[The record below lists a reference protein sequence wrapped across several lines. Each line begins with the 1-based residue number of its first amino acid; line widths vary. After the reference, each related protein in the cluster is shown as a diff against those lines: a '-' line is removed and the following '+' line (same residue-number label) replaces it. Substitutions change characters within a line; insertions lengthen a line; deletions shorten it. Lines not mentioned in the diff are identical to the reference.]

1 VSGVHVAL
9 IVLLVVAVLLAV
21 GGVALSRWHTL
32 TRRVGSFSCAI
43 RAGGRQVPGVAHYGA
58 RSLYWFKLRS
68 LSFRAERTWSRS
80 ALSVLER
87 TPLSEGRPGGPLLVR
102 CRVAGGADDT
112 AGLESEVDLVMS
124 REAYAGLTS
133 WLEAGPAAPY
143 LVI

>member
-1 VSGVHVAL
+1 MHEVHVAL
-9 IVLLVVAVLLAV
+9 IALFVVVVVLAV

-32 TRRVGSFSCAI
+32 TRRVGSFSCAV

-68 LSFRAERTWSRS
+68 LSFRATRTWSRS
-80 ALSVLER
+80 GLSVLER
-87 TPLSEGRPGGPLLVR
+87 APLHEGRPGGPLVVR
-102 CRVAGGADDT
+102 CQVSGDAGPH
-112 AGLESEVDLVMS
+112 EQVELVMS

-133 WLEAGPAAPY
+133 WLEAGPTASY